1 MTERLRQPALQ
12 PPPVR
17 PAEVRE
23 TDPSAFL
30 EVHYQQIWTTRMHD
44 LPFVNPALRVEAV
57 GFVRHEGDWLGVV
70 ITPWFLNLLL
80 LSGGGSLWGD
90 IPAGERRYL
99 NLPCGT
105 LQFIADDDPEIG
117 PYQYCPL
124 IAPVSSIPDHATARQ
139 AALDAMRSVLSSL
152 PLGAPETATPPA
164 SASVPPA
171 EPAAPVSRRGFFRR
185 LAGKRD

>member
-12 PPPVR
+12 PPPIR
-17 PAEVRE
+17 PAEART

-30 EVHYQQIWTTRMHD
+30 EAHYQQIWTTRMHD
-44 LPFVNPALRVEAV
+44 LPFVNPALQVEAV
-57 GFVRHEGDWLGVV
+57 GFVRHDGDWLGVV

-80 LSGGGSLWGD
+80 LSGGGPLWGD

-152 PLGAPETATPPA
+152 PLGVPETAGPPA
-164 SASVPPA
+164 STPVSPA

-185 LAGKRD
+185 LAGKQG